1 MRVDGEWVR
10 AARPQ
15 TFAARSLPGRIGWRR
30 HRRDVACR
38 FQAAEIESGHVAMRD
53 RHEEKI
59 AGGGAGARAGIAA
72 VAVTVIGPAAP
83 VAAATATAAS
93 TATATAAPTAA
104 AATAAATAS
113 TA

>member
-59 AGGGAGARAGIAA
+59 AGAGARAGIAA

-83 VAAATATAAS
+83 VAAATATA
-93 TATATAAPTAA
+93 TAAAAPTAA
-104 AATAAATAS
+104 AATASAAPAFTS
-113 TA
+113 